1 MDFYPNDDEYAG
13 TEYIDEDVDI
23 DAINSAILS
32 DLSEDSLAIEIIDDD
47 TLDDVI
53 EEESDIEFIEE
64 DDEPED
70 YGDVEYIDEDDSD
83 FEQLGF
89 LDDDTIAVIDVVI
102 PKSRS
107 GAKKSKKRV
116 SALLDAGKDKLS
128 NF

>member
-32 DLSEDSLAIEIIDDD
+32 DLSEDSLDIEIIDDD

-70 YGDVEYIDEDDSD
+70 YDDVEYIDEDDSD

>member
-1 MDFYPNDDEYAG
+1 MDYYPNDDEYTG
-13 TEYIDEDVDI
+13 TEYIDEDDNI

-32 DLSEDSLAIEIIDDD
+32 DLSEDSFSIEIIDDD
-47 TLDDVI
+47 TFDDVI

-89 LDDDTIAVIDVVI
+89 LDDDTIAVIDVVML
-102 PKSRS
+102 KSRS
-107 GAKKSKKRV
+107 GAKKSKKMV

>member
-1 MDFYPNDDEYAG
+1 MDYYPNDDEYIG
-13 TEYIDEDVDI
+13 TEYIDEDDDI

-32 DLSEDSLAIEIIDDD
+32 DLSEDSFGIEIIDDD
-47 TLDDVI
+47 TFDDII

-89 LDDDTIAVIDVVI
+89 LDDDTIAVIDVVML
-102 PKSRS
+102 KSRS
-107 GAKKSKKRV
+107 GAKKSKKMV

>member
-1 MDFYPNDDEYAG
+1 MDYYPNDDEYTG
-13 TEYIDEDVDI
+13 TEYIDEDDNI

-32 DLSEDSLAIEIIDDD
+32 DLSEDSFSIEIIDDD
-47 TLDDVI
+47 TFDDVI

-89 LDDDTIAVIDVVI
+89 LDDDTIAVIDVVM

-107 GAKKSKKRV
+107 GAKKSKKMV